1 MFVKLGP
8 PGRKNKAETIVIHD
22 YDTWNIDVTLAH
34 IIVPMLKQLKEKKHG
49 APFVDNED
57 VSDELRAS
65 DEDLHTYSKNG
76 ETDEHYFDRWD
87 YVIDEMIWAFQQKLE
102 EWEEQFTSGEHDYK
116 FVEDP
121 DNTLKDEEGQPMYKM
136 EYGPNNTF
144 EIDTEGMKKF
154 QARMTNGYKLF
165 GKYYEGLWD

>member
-34 IIVPMLKQLKEKKHG
+34 IIVPLLKQLKEKKLG

-87 YVIDEMIWAFQQKLE
+87 YVMSEMIFAFESKLE
-102 EWEEQFTSGEHDYK
+102 DWEEQFASGENDVS
-116 FVEDP
+116 FVEIP
-121 DNTLKDEEGQPMYKM
+121 DKKDEEG
-136 EYGPNNTF
+136 ETLWTWEHGPNHTR
-144 EIDTEGMKKF
+144 EYDVEGREKY
-154 QARMTNGYKLF
+154 QARITKGFKLF